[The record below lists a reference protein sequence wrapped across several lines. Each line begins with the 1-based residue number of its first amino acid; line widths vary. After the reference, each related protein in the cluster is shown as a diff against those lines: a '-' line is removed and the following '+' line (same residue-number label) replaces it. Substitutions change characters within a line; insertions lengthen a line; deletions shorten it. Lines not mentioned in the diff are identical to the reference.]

1 MHIDQIW
8 NAAKLAEIY
17 EIPAAHF
24 WQSCAFY
31 SAPRPYLQPYLAKN
45 VRKLIAKQVE
55 IYQIEFSSLTVES
68 QLKGYY
74 LFFLFS

>member
-8 NAAKLAEIY
+8 NAARLPEIY
-17 EIPAAHF
+17 EIPAAHL

-31 SAPRPYLQPYLAKN
+31 SAPRPSFHPYLAEN

-55 IYQIEFSSLTVES
+55 IYQIEFSGLTVER
-68 QLKGYY
+68 QLKEHY
-74 LFFLFS
+74 FFLFS